1 MVVREVRLPLVV
13 NRRFNRLLLSGG
25 GGAIAVLS
33 EGQVARLPLA
43 VNQRFNRFLD
53 EWERRDRCL
62 GWREKRD
69 NYHYLC

>member
-33 EGQVARLPLA
+33 EGQVARLPL

-53 EWERRDRCL
+53 DWERRDRV
-62 GWREKRD
+62 
-69 NYHYLC
+69 